1 MANYGNEY
9 AEPNDIAR
17 KEGPVTK
24 QNVSDAYD
32 QLMFIKVVSLLLGN
46 QDCNDEGISVE
57 RSRDLGRLFFF
68 LAGQPSDVLG
78 DLNSDFNDDDAD
90 PDPGKE
96 KPILTSIDATNHQ
109 AVEAMGSA
117 T

>member
-32 QLMFIKVVSLLLGN
+32 QMMFIKVVSLLLAN
-46 QDCNDEGISVE
+46 QDNNSGRELDICRMS
-57 RSRDLGRLFFF
+57 DLGRLFFF

-78 DLNSDFNDDDAD
+78 DLESEFNDNDAD
-90 PDPGKE
+90 PDPGEE
-96 KPILTSIDATNHQ
+96 KTILTTVNAIDNQVAGG
-109 AVEAMGSA
+109 AP
-117 T
+117 

>member
-1 MANYGNEY
+1 MDNYGNEY

-32 QLMFIKVVSLLLGN
+32 QLMFIKVVSLLLGS

-78 DLNSDFNDDDAD
+78 DLSSEFDDDAD

-96 KPILTSIDATNHQ
+96 KPILTSIKATDSQ
-109 AVEAMGSA
+109 VAGGAS
-117 T
+117 